1 MLKSLDSLNITVI
14 AEDTVPY
21 ESPLWG
27 QHGISFLVEGI
38 SGESSQ
44 CVMVDVAQNFTALEH
59 NMTVLGLDFSMLD
72 TLMITHC
79 HYDHSKGISLVLE
92 ATGKEDVPVV
102 AHSDLFRLHFVT
114 DPFLMHVGIMGSDSR
129 QRIEDAGG
137 TLFLTSEPLDL
148 MPGLRSTGEVP
159 RITAFEDPGI
169 ALKTIDDGKIRNDLV
184 MDDISLVANVRDKG
198 LVIITGCSHAGIV
211 NIARYAMELF
221 PGVPLEGIIG
231 GLHLVEASDEKIGK
245 TVKALVDLNPKWIS
259 AGHCTGFRAQV
270 KLLEAFGDR
279 FEPLSSGKTFRI

>member
-1 MLKSLDSLNITVI
+1 MQKSLDSLNITVI

-27 QHGISFLVEGI
+27 QHGISFLVEAT
-38 SGESSQ
+38 SGNSSQ

-59 NMTVLGLDFSMLD
+59 NMTLLGLDFSMVD
-72 TLMITHC
+72 TLMVTHC
-79 HYDHSKGISLVLE
+79 HYDHSKGIALVLE
-92 ATGKEDVPVV
+92 ATGKEDIPVV
-102 AHSDLFRLHFVT
+102 AHSDIFRLHFVT
-114 DPFLMHVGIMGSDSR
+114 DPFLMHVGIMGTDSR
-129 QRIEDAGG
+129 QHIEDAGG

-148 MPGLRSTGEVP
+148 MPGLKTTGEVP
-159 RITAFEDPGI
+159 RITEFEDPGI
-169 ALKTIDDGKIRNDLV
+169 ALKTIEDGKIMNDLV

-198 LVIITGCSHAGIV
+198 LVIVTGCSHAGIV
-211 NIARYAMELF
+211 NIARHAMGLF

-231 GLHLVEASDEKIGK
+231 GLHLVEASDDKIEK
-245 TVKALVDLNPKWIS
+245 TVKALVDLNPAWIS

-279 FEPLSSGKTFRI
+279 FEPLSSGKSFSI